1 MTDLYS
7 ITARTEGET
16 AAFAARL
23 ADLLRPGDVLLLEGT
38 LGAGKSAF
46 CRACI
51 RAIAQHPDEEVPSPT
66 FTLVQVYDHLPK
78 PVWHF
83 DLYRLSEPDEVIE
96 LGWEDALDSAIL
108 LIEWPDRL
116 EDLRPHTALTLSIQL
131 EALEGGEEA
140 RVMTLSGDAGTWKPR
155 LDVL

>member
-1 MTDLYS
+1 MRNLFS
-7 ITARTEGET
+7 FTADTENDT

-23 ADLLRPGDVLLLEGT
+23 SACLLPGDVLLLEGT

-46 CRACI
+46 CRAFI
-51 RAIAQHPDEEVPSPT
+51 RAIAQNPEEEVPSPT
-66 FTLVQVYDHLPK
+66 FTLVQLYEHLPK

-116 EDLRPHTALTLSIQL
+116 EDLRPATALTLSI
-131 EALEGGEEA
+131 ALQETASGEEI
-140 RVMTLSGDAGTWKPR
+140 RQMTLTGDAEHWAPR
-155 LDVL
+155 LAEI